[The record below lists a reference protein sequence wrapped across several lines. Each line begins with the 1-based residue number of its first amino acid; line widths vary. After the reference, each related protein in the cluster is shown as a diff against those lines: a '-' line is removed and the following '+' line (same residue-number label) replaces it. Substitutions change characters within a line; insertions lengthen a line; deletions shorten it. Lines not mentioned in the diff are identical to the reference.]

1 MQVLNTMNS
10 KNDEALH
17 GLRQKKQ
24 TNPCLFFNYVVYAEN
39 CGRSTVLFERN
50 IVEVMRWTILKSE
63 EASSRQLHTVEVFI
77 PSDEPGQL
85 DTT

>member
-1 MQVLNTMNS
+1 MNS
-10 KNDEALH
+10 KKYEALH

-39 CGRSTVLFERN
+39 CGRSTVLFEQN
-50 IVEVMRWTILKSE
+50 IVEVMRWTNLKSE
-63 EASSRQLHTVEVFI
+63 EASCRQLYTVEVFI
-77 PSDEPGQL
+77 TSVGTGQL

>member
-1 MQVLNTMNS
+1 MKPCMDLGKRSVS
-10 KNDEALH
+10 K
-17 GLRQKKQ
+17 
-24 TNPCLFFNYVVYAEN
+24 PCLFFNYVVYAEI
-39 CGRSTVLFERN
+39 CSRSTVLCERN

-77 PSDEPGQL
+77 PSDEPRQL